1 MSVRSAWRALPPAFA
16 LGRRAA
22 IPCRGINLRPSLALP
37 IAAKPNQ
44 RNAST
49 SSSTAATKTQPGSAA
64 GGDPAPAW
72 TGNGVFG
79 VALVAGILGWG
90 IATLATGRNGKGPTL
105 LDSKQP
111 LMRYA
116 SMREMEIVRARL
128 AGPPKMRMMLLH
140 KKGNESPG

>member
-16 LGRRAA
+16 VGRRAA
-22 IPCRGINLRPSLALP
+22 VSCRGINLRPSLALP

-49 SSSTAATKTQPGSAA
+49 NSSAAAAKTQPGSAA
-64 GGDPAPAW
+64 GGGSAPAW

-79 VALVAGILGWG
+79 VAVVAGILGWG
-90 IATLATGRNGKGPTL
+90 LATLATGRDGKGSTL

-116 SMREMEIVRARL
+116 SMKEMEIVRAYL
-128 AGPPKMRMMLLH
+128 TGPSERRTIPFQKM
-140 KKGNESPG
+140 GNKSPG